1 MLESATGEGRP
12 QDERRKGM
20 SDKATVTR
28 TKQARLSIFS
38 ETEQGYH
45 GEPWIYSLV
54 TSLPIVN
61 RREPEISGQSIA
73 GHNHNSAPIV
83 ADLGFPLGT
92 AESAKGRAIMS
103 MSRHQRRKANKARF
117 IRIEAADHRAI
128 QDMTKGH
135 LQAHSC
141 LSIHD
146 ERQAV
151 RALRNESFI
160 GSTWIKRK
168 P

>member
-1 MLESATGEGRP
+1 
-12 QDERRKGM
+12 M
-20 SDKATVTR
+20 SMNT
-28 TKQARLSIFS
+28 
-38 ETEQGYH
+38 
-45 GEPWIYSLV
+45 
-54 TSLPIVN
+54 
-61 RREPEISGQSIA
+61 
-73 GHNHNSAPIV
+73 
-83 ADLGFPLGT
+83 
-92 AESAKGRAIMS
+92 